1 MIVATCEKG
10 AVEDV
15 ATMRG
20 IKAHLDAVK
29 AANPNLVEMAAR
41 EVWRS
46 CHPESVADPIPA
58 RAWSAAARHRVA
70 LMKRR
75 GQLRIGIPRVLNMY
89 AYAPLFS
96 SYLESL
102 GVRAEN
108 VVYSDFTTGDM
119 YRAGSSRGSIDPCF
133 PSKIA
138 IAHVHNLVFNKHA
151 HKPLQAIFFP
161 MFDVLISPFV
171 NAKGQQRLSHHFGDA
186 GDRGSGLHQG
196 DRPFCRTRHSLRASV
211 GEPFG
216 PQAFCAADVPGVG
229 AHSWPLAGGK

>member
-15 ATMRG
+15 ETMRG
-20 IKAHLDAVK
+20 IKANLDATK
-29 AANPNLVEMAAR
+29 AANPNLVEIAAR

-46 CHPESVADPIPA
+46 RHPESVADPIPT
-58 RAWSAAARHRVA
+58 RAWTAAARRRVA
-70 LMKRR
+70 LMKQR

-102 GVRAEN
+102 GVQAEN
-108 VVYSDFTTGDM
+108 IVYSDFTTGEM

-133 PSKIA
+133 PSKIT
-138 IAHVHNLVFNKHA
+138 IAHVHNLIFNKHA
-151 HKPLQAIFFP
+151 HKPLQVIFFP
-161 MFDVLISPFV
+161 MFDVLLSPLV
-171 NAKGQQRLSHHFGDA
+171 NAKGHNACPTAVGDT
-186 GDRGSGLHQG
+186 GDRGSGLHKG
-196 DRPFCRTRHSLRASV
+196 NRPLCRTRHSIRASA

-216 PQAFCAADVPGVG
+216 PQAFCAPDVPVVG
-229 AHSWPLAGGK
+229 AHSWPLGGGK

>member
-10 AVEDV
+10 AVEDI
-15 ATMRG
+15 AIMRG
-20 IKAHLDAVK
+20 IKARLDATK

-46 CHPESVADPIPA
+46 RHPESVADPIPTGA
-58 RAWSAAARHRVA
+58 RAWSATARNRVA

-75 GQLRIGIPRVLNMY
+75 GELRIGIPRVLNMY
-89 AYAPLFS
+89 AYTPLFS
-96 SYLESL
+96 AYLESL

-119 YRAGSSRGSIDPCF
+119 YRAGSNRGSIDPCF

-138 IAHVHNLVFNKHA
+138 IAHVHNLVFSKHA
-151 HKPLQAIFFP
+151 RQPLQAIFFP
-161 MFDVLISPFV
+161 MFDVLMSPLV
-171 NAKGQQRLSHHFGDA
+171 NDFGHT
-186 GDRGSGLHQG
+186 GDRGGGLHQG
-196 DRPFCRTRHSLRASV
+196 NRPLCRTRHSIRASA
-211 GEPFG
+211 GRPFG

-229 AHSWPLAGGK
+229 AHPWPLGGGK